1 MSKDELK
8 QYLIDNHPDCGIKG
22 KHCGDKIQFEQITT
36 TEQIDEEING

>member
-22 KHCGDKIQFEQITT
+22 KHCADKIQFGQITT
-36 TEQIDEEING
+36 IEQIDEFING